1 MSDISNEST
10 TVPQPSLN
18 NPIITD
24 SSKISP
30 TTLESHSVQITM
42 ISLNG
47 DNFLRWSQSV
57 RMYIRGRGKMG
68 YLMGEKKAPA
78 VDDPNYAIWDA
89 ENSWGRIIGRQ
100 SLPSIGE
107 VFSEVRR
114 EESRRNVMLGKK
126 GPRVAIEGSTLV
138 TMGGGYNKVVAFQRK
153 SNERPRAETSTFTT
167 EQMEHLLALLKSN
180 STSGTP
186 SVSVAHTGNELYA
199 PSCRFKSTPW
209 IIDSGAS
216 NHMTNSS
223 NMFESYSPC
232 PGNKKDR
239 SSGKTIGSARMINEE
254 EILRIKKNRNNLE
267 PVVYS
272 RKKVSGRSK
281 DQLIIPAHG
290 QPKALGNGSLNA
302 SGNPPFV
309 PAPIHTSSSP
319 VTDLS
324 LLSHFDPSPEISA
337 PEPGLGLAPV
347 VPAQDLDLDLPIAL
361 RKGTRACTKHPIAKY
376 ISYSNLSDNY
386 RAFTTN
392 ISKLVVPRNI
402 QEALDE
408 PSWKLAVFEEMN
420 ALKKNGTW
428 EVVDLPKEKKVVGCK
443 WVFMIKSKADG
454 SVERYK
460 ARLVAKATKAKN
472 VKDRDR
478 YQRLVGR
485 LIYLF
490 HTHLDIAFS
499 VEALCLSHEDTYKLK
514 PTPMADWARSIV
526 DRRSTSGYFSFV
538 GDNLVTWRSKKQN
551 VVARSSAEVE
561 FRAVAHVIC
570 EIMWIRRLLEE
581 LKMTGSSPM
590 KLYCDNKAAILVA
603 HNLVSP

>member
-1 MSDISNEST
+1 
-10 TVPQPSLN
+10 
-18 NPIITD
+18 
-24 SSKISP
+24 
-30 TTLESHSVQITM
+30 
-42 ISLNG
+42 
-47 DNFLRWSQSV
+47 
-57 RMYIRGRGKMG
+57 
-68 YLMGEKKAPA
+68 
-78 VDDPNYAIWDA
+78 
-89 ENSWGRIIGRQ
+89 
-100 SLPSIGE
+100 
-107 VFSEVRR
+107 
-114 EESRRNVMLGKK
+114 
-126 GPRVAIEGSTLV
+126 
-138 TMGGGYNKVVAFQRK
+138 
-153 SNERPRAETSTFTT
+153 
-167 EQMEHLLALLKSN
+167 MEHLLALLKSN

-428 EVVDLPKEKKVVGCK
+428 EVVDLPKEKKLDDCNELKKLKGK
-443 WVFMIKSKADG
+443 LAEEFEIKDLGALKYFLGMEFARSKEEAN
-454 SVERYK
+454 VK
-460 ARLVAKATKAKN
+460 LQPTKAKN

-499 VEALCLSHEDTYKLK
+499 DPKVSKGTLGRGLMFKSRGHLQIEAYTD
-514 PTPMADWARSIV
+514 ADWARSIV

-603 HNLVSP
+603 HNLVLHDCTKHVEVDKHFIKEKIDNGLVCMTDIPTEEQVANVFTKGLHKRQFDFLVGKLAMEDIFKPA